1 MMEEIL
7 PTLKK
12 KIQEKIHI
20 KEDESNLSLTIM
32 ITGTLFGKIAYP
44 GEIET
49 MLVMFGGLNKDF
61 PKHVSVNEEE
71 QKIMIRVE
79 NQADFLLLQTAF
91 KGIWDNAIFLFS
103 EILKGNFDVI
113 RDLPEIDE

>member
-7 PTLKK
+7 PTLKE

-20 KEDESNLSLTIM
+20 KEDESNLSLTIT
-32 ITGTLFGKIAYP
+32 ISGTLFGKIAYL

-49 MLVMFGGLNKDF
+49 MLVMFGGLNRDF
-61 PKHVSVNEEE
+61 PKHVSVNEEAQTIE
-71 QKIMIRVE
+71 IRVE
-79 NQADFLLLQTAF
+79 NQADYLLLQTAF
-91 KGIWDNAIFLFS
+91 KKIWDNAIFMFS

-113 RDLPEIDE
+113 KDIPEIDD